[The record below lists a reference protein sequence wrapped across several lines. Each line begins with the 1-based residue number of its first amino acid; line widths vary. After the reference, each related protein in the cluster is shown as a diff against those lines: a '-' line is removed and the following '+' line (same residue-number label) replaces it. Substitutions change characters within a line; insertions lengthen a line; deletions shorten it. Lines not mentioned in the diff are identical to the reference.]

1 MIKAI
6 IFDLGGV
13 ILQNKVED
21 VIKKISERLNIDYD
35 SLFYLYKK
43 HKQNMSSGKMSAKQF
58 ADLIKTK
65 FKLDTDVIQEW
76 KKAYLETMPINEKM
90 INIVKE
96 LKKNYKVAMV
106 SNIPELH
113 AQINKERGTF
123 SYFNPTILSCEVHLT
138 KPQKEIFKL
147 TLRELK
153 LNPKECVFIDDREEN
168 LSVPNEMGFYT
179 VLFRNSEQLIKDL
192 GKIGIKF

>member
-138 KPQKEIFKL
+138 KPQKEI
-147 TLRELK
+147 
-153 LNPKECVFIDDREEN
+153 
-168 LSVPNEMGFYT
+168 
-179 VLFRNSEQLIKDL
+179 
-192 GKIGIKF
+192 